1 MQSRRMSV
9 VEAVANVA
17 IGFGV
22 SWTANLVILPAYGYH
37 VSSGQAFSIGLWFTA
52 ISLARSYA
60 VRRLFC
66 RLPADR
72 PVGNNDSNSRLPASE
87 MINRP

>member
-1 MQSRRMSV
+1 MQSRRMSA

-22 SWTANLVILPAYGYH
+22 SWAANLVILPAYGYP
-37 VSSGQAFSIGLWFTA
+37 VSGRQAFVIGLWFTA

-66 RLPADR
+66 RLLDWR
-72 PVGNNDSNSRLPASE
+72 R
-87 MINRP
+87 

>member
-1 MQSRRMSV
+1 MSA

-22 SWTANLVILPAYGYH
+22 SWAANLVILPAYGYP
-37 VSSGQAFSIGLWFTA
+37 VSGRQAFVIGLWFTA
-52 ISLARSYA
+52 ISLARAYT

-66 RLPADR
+66 R
-72 PVGNNDSNSRLPASE
+72 
-87 MINRP
+87 

>member
-1 MQSRRMSV
+1 MQSRRMSA

-37 VSSGQAFSIGLWFTA
+37 VSGGQAFTIGLWFTA
-52 ISLARSYA
+52 ISLARSYG
-60 VRRLFC
+60 VRRMFC
-66 RLPADR
+66 AMQAKAQPRDTHP
-72 PVGNNDSNSRLPASE
+72 
-87 MINRP
+87 